1 MATTAPS
8 RQMMYAQIVS
18 QPALLLEVFDA
29 TERAIQEA
37 FTRFQPQRW
46 QAIYTAGCGD
56 SFYAGLACE
65 MAFARFCR
73 LPVKALSAMQFARY
87 EADRLPQHAVL
98 FGISNSGQVSRSIE
112 AVGLA
117 RAAGVDT
124 IAVTGNGTSGVAR
137 EAAATVAVAIPA
149 MGRSPGIRSYTVQ
162 LLSLLLCALR
172 LGELRQTIPSAE
184 ARAWRQQLRDMA
196 AGMEATIRVTDDRVK
211 QVAERLGEA
220 ENWVFMGSGPS
231 YATALFIAAKLVESC
246 GANAWGQDIEEWAHI
261 QFFNRQEHT
270 PTCVIIPPG
279 RSVDRALELLPYIK
293 GIGRP
298 TLAVA
303 SSEQAFLPTQTDV
316 VLPVPQTVPEVFSP
330 LVYCLAGELLAYYL
344 AEVRGA
350 EFFQATRSFR
360 SAGDRLRESH
370 TLRHP
375 DELALLEDDVEG

>member
-1 MATTAPS
+1 MSFFTLFDYWSACMATAASP
-8 RQMMYAQIVS
+8 RQMMYAQILS

-29 TERAIQEA
+29 TERLVQEA
-37 FTRFQPQRW
+37 CAHFQPQRW

-117 RAAGVDT
+117 RAAGIDT
-124 IAVTGNGTSGVAR
+124 IAVTGNSASSIAR
-137 EAAATVAVAIPA
+137 EAAAVVAVATPS

-172 LGELRQTIPSAE
+172 LGELRQAISSAE
-184 ARAWRQQLRDMA
+184 AYAWRQQLRDIA
-196 AGMEATIRVTDDRVK
+196 AVMEATIQATDDRAK

-231 YATALFIAAKLVESC
+231 YATSLFIAAKLVESC

-261 QFFNRQEHT
+261 QFFNRQEQT
-270 PTCVIIPPG
+270 PTCVIMPPG
-279 RSVDRALELLPYIK
+279 RSVGRALELLPYVK

-298 TLAVA
+298 ALVVA
-303 SSEQAFLPTQTDV
+303 SSEQPFLPTQADV
-316 VLPVPQTVPEVFSP
+316 VLPVPQAVPEAF
-330 LVYCLAGELLAYYL
+330 
-344 AEVRGA
+344 
-350 EFFQATRSFR
+350 
-360 SAGDRLRESH
+360 
-370 TLRHP
+370 
-375 DELALLEDDVEG
+375 